1 MSDDELNDW
10 ADDLDLN
17 EVPEFDWPIQTRQ
30 RRDRDATGILLG
42 IMTASAWYH
51 MGQAALAAYDHM
63 PELAEVHRARAG
75 YPNLGT
81 DPGPWRA

>member
-17 EVPEFDWPIQTRQ
+17 EVPEFNWPVLSKQ
-30 RRDRDATGILLG
+30 RHDPSTVLVLLG
-42 IMTASAWYH
+42 IMPASAWYH
-51 MGQAALAAYDHM
+51 MGQAGLAEYDHM

-75 YPNLGT
+75 YPNLGP